1 MQKMRLISFVL
12 LVTMLAACQN
22 VPKSEVE
29 VKAGGQFLELNNREQ
44 YSSTAFVP
52 IEQIRGKVSAWQLS
66 GSFSYVDPNESG
78 AGRIQWSFQGD
89 LLDNLRLNDAIDQER
104 VRLIGPIGTGSLEL
118 LTADNRASLISG
130 NQQSNGVDAESLLFN
145 IVGWRLPVS
154 EMRFWLFGMPSP
166 NVSGRFW
173 LNEQGQLQ
181 TLQQSEWEV
190 QFDRFEIDP
199 VLQQALP
206 KKITAIHRG
215 NQAKVKLVIKRFE
228 PVQE

>member
-89 LLDNLRLNDAIDQER
+89 LLDNLRLNDAIDRER

>member
-118 LTADNRASLISG
+118 LSADNRASLISG

>member
-89 LLDNLRLNDAIDQER
+89 LLDNLRLNDAIDRER

-215 NQAKVKLVIKRFE
+215 NQAKVKLAIKRFE